1 MGWTKEEKDG
11 YILVKQENGA
21 ELGYSSQSGARLIE
35 QDGFLFKDLAGGGQL
50 LPYLD
55 WRLSYEERA
64 ADLASRLSIEQIA
77 GLMLYSN
84 HQAIPATSYD
94 VSLYNGKPYSAGEAN
109 PWDITDNQR
118 RFITEDNL
126 RHILVTIVES
136 PVVAAKWNNRVQA
149 LVEGLGFGIPANNS
163 SDPRHSARADA
174 EFNSGGGGA
183 ISMWPGS
190 LGFAAT
196 FSPELVRR
204 FAHIASKEYRLMGF
218 TTALSPQVDLCT
230 EPRWYRCHGT
240 FGQDPYLAAAMAEA
254 YCSGFQ
260 SGDAPL
266 SAGAGASAN
275 AGTSAN
281 AGASEAAGASNWGR
295 YSVNAMVKH
304 WPGGGPCESGRD
316 AHYGSG
322 KYAVYP
328 GNCFNLH
335 KIPFTHGAF
344 KLSSAT
350 KKASAVMPYYTIA
363 YNQTSQNVANAFN
376 REIIQEQLR
385 EQEGYDGVVCTDWLV
400 TADEVHPGVHSGKP
414 WGVEGLSVAER
425 HYRALMAGCDQ
436 FGGNNDI
443 KPVLE
448 AFEIGVAEH
457 GREWMEKRMRLS
469 AKRLLLNIFRAG
481 LFENPYIDV
490 AETASYV
497 GSPQLMQEG
506 YQAQLRSVVMLKNHN
521 GCLPIRNSATV
532 KAYIP
537 DRELP
542 DYLGFWGTTVKAK
555 RWAPVRRAVAERYFT
570 IVESPEDADV
580 ALFFME
586 SPMGGKGYSL
596 NDGNPEYL
604 PISLQYGDY
613 TATAAREVSIAGGDP
628 FEDFT
633 NRSYRG
639 KSVKTVNKCEME
651 RLVELRRRMGEK
663 PIILSVNVSNPFVIS
678 ELEPLADAIFLTFD
692 IQNQAIL
699 DIVTGKD
706 EPSAKLPFQ
715 MPASM
720 DAIERHCEDKPLD
733 IECYRDS
740 DGNTY
745 NFGFG
750 LNWRGTL

>member
-1 MGWTKEEKDG
+1 MGWIKEEKDG

-21 ELGYSSQSGARLIE
+21 ELGYSPQSGARLIE
-35 QDGFLFKDLAGGGQL
+35 QDGFLFKDLTGGGQL

-149 LVEGLGFGIPANNS
+149 LVEGIGFGIPANNS

-240 FGQDPYLAAAMAEA
+240 FGQDPHLAAAMAEA

-260 SGDAPL
+260 SGDA
-266 SAGAGASAN
+266 SRS
-275 AGTSAN
+275 
-281 AGASEAAGASNWGR
+281 SNWGR

-335 KIPFTHGAF
+335 KIPFTQGAF

-350 KKASAVMPYYTIA
+350 KVLRQISCCQVKQVWKILIQRSRSEARPYI
-363 YNQTSQNVANAFN
+363 
-376 REIIQEQLR
+376 
-385 EQEGYDGVVCTDWLV
+385 
-400 TADEVHPGVHSGKP
+400 
-414 WGVEGLSVAER
+414 
-425 HYRALMAGCDQ
+425 
-436 FGGNNDI
+436 
-443 KPVLE
+443 
-448 AFEIGVAEH
+448 
-457 GREWMEKRMRLS
+457 
-469 AKRLLLNIFRAG
+469 LLLIHFILLFR
-481 LFENPYIDV
+481 PSI
-490 AETASYV
+490 
-497 GSPQLMQEG
+497 SPLLIE
-506 YQAQLRSVVMLKNHN
+506 
-521 GCLPIRNSATV
+521 
-532 KAYIP
+532 
-537 DRELP
+537 
-542 DYLGFWGTTVKAK
+542 
-555 RWAPVRRAVAERYFT
+555 YFM
-570 IVESPEDADV
+570 AF
-580 ALFFME
+580 L
-586 SPMGGKGYSL
+586 
-596 NDGNPEYL
+596 
-604 PISLQYGDY
+604 
-613 TATAAREVSIAGGDP
+613 
-628 FEDFT
+628 
-633 NRSYRG
+633 
-639 KSVKTVNKCEME
+639 
-651 RLVELRRRMGEK
+651 MGEMSRWTLFTK
-663 PIILSVNVSNPFVIS
+663 
-678 ELEPLADAIFLTFD
+678 LT
-692 IQNQAIL
+692 
-699 DIVTGKD
+699 TS
-706 EPSAKLPFQ
+706 P
-715 MPASM
+715 
-720 DAIERHCEDKPLD
+720 
-733 IECYRDS
+733 
-740 DGNTY
+740 
-745 NFGFG
+745 
-750 LNWRGTL
+750 

>member
-1 MGWTKEEKDG
+1 MGWTEEEKDG

-21 ELGYSSQSGARLIE
+21 ELGYSPQSGARLIE
-35 QDGFLFKDLAGGGQL
+35 QDGFLFKDLTGGGQL

-55 WRLSYEERA
+55 WRLSYGERA
-64 ADLASRLSIEQIA
+64 ADLASRLSVEQIA

-149 LVEGLGFGIPANNS
+149 LVEGIGFGIPANNS

-240 FGQDPYLAAAMAEA
+240 FGQDPHLAAAMAEA

-266 SAGAGASAN
+266 SASAGASANTGASAN
-275 AGTSAN
+275 AGASAS
-281 AGASEAAGASNWGR
+281 ASSSGWGR

-335 KIPFTHGAF
+335 KIPFTQGAF

-385 EQEGYDGVVCTDWLV
+385 E
-400 TADEVHPGVHSGKP
+400 
-414 WGVEGLSVAER
+414 
-425 HYRALMAGCDQ
+425 
-436 FGGNNDI
+436 
-443 KPVLE
+443 
-448 AFEIGVAEH
+448 
-457 GREWMEKRMRLS
+457 
-469 AKRLLLNIFRAG
+469 
-481 LFENPYIDV
+481 
-490 AETASYV
+490 
-497 GSPQLMQEG
+497 QEG

-570 IVESPEDADV
+570 IVESPEEADV
-580 ALFFME
+580 ALLFME

-699 DIVTGKD
+699 DMVTGKD

-733 IECYRDS
+733 MECYRDS

>member
-1 MGWTKEEKDG
+1 
-11 YILVKQENGA
+11 
-21 ELGYSSQSGARLIE
+21 
-35 QDGFLFKDLAGGGQL
+35 
-50 LPYLD
+50 
-55 WRLSYEERA
+55 
-64 ADLASRLSIEQIA
+64 
-77 GLMLYSN
+77 
-84 HQAIPATSYD
+84 
-94 VSLYNGKPYSAGEAN
+94 
-109 PWDITDNQR
+109 
-118 RFITEDNL
+118 
-126 RHILVTIVES
+126 
-136 PVVAAKWNNRVQA
+136 
-149 LVEGLGFGIPANNS
+149 
-163 SDPRHSARADA
+163 
-174 EFNSGGGGA
+174 
-183 ISMWPGS
+183 
-190 LGFAAT
+190 
-196 FSPELVRR
+196 
-204 FAHIASKEYRLMGF
+204 
-218 TTALSPQVDLCT
+218 
-230 EPRWYRCHGT
+230 
-240 FGQDPYLAAAMAEA
+240 
-254 YCSGFQ
+254 
-260 SGDAPL
+260 
-266 SAGAGASAN
+266 
-275 AGTSAN
+275 
-281 AGASEAAGASNWGR
+281 
-295 YSVNAMVKH
+295 
-304 WPGGGPCESGRD
+304 
-316 AHYGSG
+316 
-322 KYAVYP
+322 
-328 GNCFNLH
+328 
-335 KIPFTHGAF
+335 
-344 KLSSAT
+344 
-350 KKASAVMPYYTIA
+350 MPYYTIA

-457 GREWMEKRMRLS
+457 GKEWMEKRMRLS

-570 IVESPEDADV
+570 IVESPEEADV

-678 ELEPLADAIFLTFD
+678 ELEPIADAIFLTFD
-692 IQNQAIL
+692 IQNQAVL